1 MVQKVLNLSSVDD
14 YRLFIKAK
22 SIPQFRCR
30 GCEITVPDEYA
41 HLLGETGKTVKTVA
55 EYVPIA
61 GLFDYQAAIARLSIR
76 KKKFGVFMACG
87 RGKDL
92 TMKETARHVASVLP
106 PDKKILIMEPLN
118 CVEQSLEETRK
129 WYGDKL
135 PFERVK
141 SGNLNDW
148 LLGSGGRLG
157 ICNYEGLNEDTEQ
170 GKLGALFANEGSVF
184 KSSGVWAT
192 TMIRIGTG
200 LEWKFIYTGTPAP
213 NDRIEYGN
221 HAVFLDQFPTL
232 NSFYARYFVNKGQT
246 QERWVMK
253 PHAVGSF
260 YREISHW
267 CILLNNP
274 AIYGFKDNCDP
285 LPPINVHIHEIDLT
299 GAQREAVY
307 AITGKLFMDEP
318 GGITTRSK
326 LSQIGK
332 GNYQGKKIDAAKP
345 MYIQN
350 LVNSWR
356 DKESTII
363 WCKFDAEQD
372 DLERMFPGAAS
383 IRGSTKYDD
392 RVRMIREFQR
402 GENRIIIS
410 KAECMGWGLNLQ
422 IATRQVFSACDDSF
436 EKFHQCLARSSRIG
450 AKYPLNAHI
459 PVSEIERPQMENVLR
474 KAKRIN
480 EDMIEQENEFKK
492 NGVVLWN

>member
-1 MVQKVLNLSSVDD
+1 MKLVLDTNSIDD
-14 YRLFIKAK
+14 YRTFIKAK
-22 SIPQFRCR
+22 ALPRFRCI
-30 GCEITVPDEYA
+30 GHEIEFPDEYA
-41 HLLGETGKTVKTVA
+41 ALLGLSTAETAKNKR
-55 EYVPIA
+55 YVPIK
-61 GLFDYQAAIARLSIR
+61 GLFDYQAAVAKLSIR
-76 KKKFGVFMACG
+76 KKKFGIFMACG

-92 TMKETARHVASVLP
+92 TMKETARYVAGVLP
-106 PDKKILIMEPLN
+106 KDKKILIMEPLN
-118 CVEQSLEETRK
+118 CVEQSLEETRR

-148 LLGSGGRLG
+148 LMGSGGRLG
-157 ICNYEGLNEDTEQ
+157 ICNYDGLNEDTPQ
-170 GKLGALFANEGSVF
+170 GKLGALFANEGSIF
-184 KSSGVWAT
+184 KSNGVWAS

-200 LEWKFIYTGTPAP
+200 LTWKFIYTGTPAP

-232 NSFYARYFVNKGQT
+232 NSFYARYFVNKGET
-246 QERWVMK
+246 NERWVMK
-253 PHAVGSF
+253 PHAVGKF

-267 CILLNNP
+267 CILLDNP
-274 AIYGFKDNCDP
+274 AVYGFKDNCEP

-299 GAQREAVY
+299 GEQREAVY
-307 AITGKLFMDEP
+307 AVTGKLFMDEP

-332 GNYQGKKIDAAKP
+332 GNYKGQKIEAAKP
-345 MYIQN
+345 LFIKN
-350 LVNSWR
+350 LVDSWR

-383 IRGSTKYDD
+383 IRGKTKYES

-402 GENRIIIS
+402 GENRVIIS

-422 IATRQVFSACDDSF
+422 IATRQVFSACDDSW

-450 AKYPLNAHI
+450 ATKPLNAHI

-474 KAKRIN
+474 KARRIN
-480 EDMIEQENEFKK
+480 EDAIEQEADFKK
-492 NGVVLWN
+492 NGVILWN